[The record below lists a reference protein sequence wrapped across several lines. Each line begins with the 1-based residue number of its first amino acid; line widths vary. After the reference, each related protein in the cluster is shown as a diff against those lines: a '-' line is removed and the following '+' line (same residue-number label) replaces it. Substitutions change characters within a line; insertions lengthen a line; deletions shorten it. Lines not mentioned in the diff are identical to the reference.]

1 MTNTTYRYVARRIED
16 TERLAREL
24 AARCGPGAVLAL
36 DGDLGAGK
44 TAFAQALARTL
55 GVQAQVSSPTFTII
69 KEYEGRDCPFYHM
82 DVYRL
87 TGADASQLGLDDYFF
102 GDGVTLVE
110 WARLIADLL
119 PEERLAIDIER
130 TGDEE
135 RLFRLTP
142 AGSAYVAWCDALKE
156 SGLIT

>member
-1 MTNTTYRYVARRIED
+1 MTNTAYRYVAERIED

-24 AARCGPGAVLAL
+24 AVLCGPGAVLAL

-44 TAFAQALARTL
+44 TAFAQALARAL

-69 KEYEGRDCPFYHM
+69 KEYEGREFPFYHM

-87 TGADASQLGLDDYFF
+87 TEADAGQLGLDDYFY

-110 WARLIADLL
+110 WARLIGDLL
-119 PEERLAIDIER
+119 PDERLAIDIER
-130 TGDEE
+130 TGEVE

-142 AGSAYVAWCDALKE
+142 VGSAYVAWCHAMKE